1 MAFMADGYAGP
12 RQLRQLFDAITSL
25 GSELD
30 IHVVLR
36 RIVVAATELVHATYG
51 ALGVLDE
58 AGTGLSNF
66 LTVGVTDD
74 QIREIGPLPKG
85 HGILGLLI
93 VDPRPLRLPDLHEHP
108 DSFGFPLQHP
118 PMQSFLG
125 VPIKIRDRVFGNLYL
140 TDKRDG
146 DVFTDVDEE
155 LVVALATSAGVAIE
169 NTRLHTRLAEV
180 ALLEDRERIAR
191 DLHDTVIQ
199 RLFATGLM
207 LQAGHRLAIVPEV
220 ADRIERAV
228 NNIDEVIR
236 DIRTSVFQLHTP
248 TSSAPSVRRD
258 VLDICHEASRLLGF
272 DPAVRFAGAV
282 DLMVTPDTAFHV
294 VQMLREALANTARH
308 AHATRVEVDV
318 NVTEDNT
325 AMTFEVADNG
335 TGFDTDTRRIGYGLD
350 NMKTRANEL
359 GGSLTIDSGA
369 EGTSVRV
376 WLPLPASGPP
386 ARS

>member
-1 MAFMADGYAGP
+1 MADGYAGP
-12 RQLRQLFDAITSL
+12 RQLRQLFDAITSI

-36 RIVVAATELVHATYG
+36 RIVIAATELVHATYG
-51 ALGVLDE
+51 ALGVLDDS
-58 AGTGLSNF
+58 GTGLSNF
-66 LTVGVTDD
+66 LTVGISDD
-74 QIREIGPLPKG
+74 EIREIGPLPKG

-93 VDPRPLRLPDLHEHP
+93 VDPRPLRLPDLREHP
-108 DSFGFPLQHP
+108 DNFGFPLHHP
-118 PMQSFLG
+118 PMRSFLG
-125 VPIKIRDRVFGNLYL
+125 VPIRIRDTVFGNLYL

-169 NTRLHTRLAEV
+169 NARLHTRLAEV

-207 LQAGHRLAIVPEV
+207 LQAAHGLAIVPEV
-220 ADRIERAV
+220 SDRMERAV

-248 TSSAPSVRRD
+248 TSSAPSMRRD

-272 DPAVRFAGAV
+272 DPAVRFVGAV
-282 DLMVTPDTAFHV
+282 DLMIPPDTAFHV
-294 VQMLREALANTARH
+294 VQMLREALANAARH
-308 AHATRVEVDV
+308 AQATRVEVEIV
-318 NVTEDNT
+318 VGEDNT

-335 TGFDTDTRRIGYGLD
+335 TGINTEKRRIGYGVD
-350 NMKTRANEL
+350 NMRTRANDL
-359 GGSLTIDSGA
+359 GGSLTIDSGVD
-369 EGTSVRV
+369 GTSIRA
-376 WLPLPASGPP
+376 WLPLGDSEPP
-386 ARS
+386 ART